1 LIISRTISFGGHL
14 RKSSTK
20 NANFFEIA
28 SVTKIDDAVL
38 AMTASDLVLPVLDL
52 SQFDAGP
59 DQRSAFLREVRDAAR
74 GPGFFYLISHGI
86 GEDLTG
92 DVLELSRR
100 FFALPE
106 PDKLEIEMINSRHF
120 RGYNRAG
127 FEYTRGKPDWREQID
142 IGAEREALPCGPA
155 APAWTRLQGPNQ
167 WPSAL
172 PDLRPVLLRY
182 QSEVTKLAIKVLRVF
197 ATALEQPEDIFES
210 IYTPAPNQLLKIIR
224 YPGRD
229 VRSDNQGVG
238 AHKDS
243 GFVTILLQ
251 DDVMG
256 LQVESEDGW
265 IDAPPLR
272 GSFVVNIGEILE
284 LASNGVLRAN
294 VHRVVSPPPGY
305 DRLSVAF
312 FLGGRLDATV
322 PVLDLSPELAGLA
335 RGLTQDPSNPLF
347 REVGKNYLKSR
358 LRSHPDVARRYHA
371 DLLDSAT
378 TSSEPAS
385 AY

>member
-1 LIISRTISFGGHL
+1 
-14 RKSSTK
+14 
-20 NANFFEIA
+20 
-28 SVTKIDDAVL
+28 
-38 AMTASDLVLPVLDL
+38 MTATDRVLPIFDL
-52 SQFDAGP
+52 CQFDAGP
-59 DQRSAFLREVRDAAR
+59 EERSEFLREVREAAR
-74 GPGFFYLISHGI
+74 GPGFFYLIGHGI

-92 DVLELSRR
+92 DVLALSRR

-106 PDKLEIEMINSRHF
+106 PDKLEIEMINSPHF

-127 FEYTRGKPDWREQID
+127 FEHTRGRPDWREQID
-142 IGAEREALPCGPA
+142 IGAEREALPFSPS
-155 APAWTRLQGPNQ
+155 APAWIRLQGPNQ
-167 WPSAL
+167 WPRAL
-172 PDLRPVLLRY
+172 PDLRPTLLRY
-182 QSEVTKLAIKVLRVF
+182 QSEVTKLAIRVLGVF
-197 ATALEQPEDIFES
+197 ATALEQPENIFEP

-229 VRSDNQGVG
+229 LSSDNQGVG

-243 GFVTILLQ
+243 GFVTVLLQ
-251 DDVMG
+251 DDVKG

-284 LASNGVLRAN
+284 LASNGFLRAN
-294 VHRVVSPPPGY
+294 VHRVISPPPGC

-322 PVLDLSPELAGLA
+322 PVLDLSPELASRA
-335 RGLTQDPSNPLF
+335 RGLTQDPFNPLF

-371 DLLDSAT
+371 DLLDPAT